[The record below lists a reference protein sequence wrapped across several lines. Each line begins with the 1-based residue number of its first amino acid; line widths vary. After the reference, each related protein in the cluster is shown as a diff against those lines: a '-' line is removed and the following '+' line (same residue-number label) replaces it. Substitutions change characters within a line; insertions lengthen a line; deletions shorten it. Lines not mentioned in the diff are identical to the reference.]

1 MAVPSNFSRGMQVL
15 DFYIKFSDSQM
26 LTTAYVYHLLFYY
39 HFQKCLCFWLC
50 WDIAAVLTLSGAHSP
65 VVVHGL
71 LVVGASLVLEP
82 RF

>member
-1 MAVPSNFSRGMQVL
+1 MQVL

-39 HFQKCLCFWLC
+39 HFGKFLCFWLC
-50 WDIAAVLTLSGAHSP
+50 WDTAAALTLSGCREWGHSP
-65 VVVHGL
+65 VVLHGL
-71 LVVGASLVLEP
+71 LVVAASLVLEP